1 MHDNSPPAA
10 AGMKQALT
18 NAISGLSAS
27 PDGHTI
33 TATFEFPA
41 GSDIFRG
48 HFPDMPVIPAVY
60 QVAVCREAVERC
72 GPYKLAGIS
81 KSRFSKMCGPGTPYE
96 LAVSL
101 SEENGGIQA
110 ACAVHEAA
118 GGALCSKIVLLFAKE

>member
-81 KSRFSKMCGPGTPYE
+81 KSRFSKMCGPATPYS
-96 LAVSL
+96 LTVSFAQDG
-101 SEENGGIQA
+101 SGAQA
-110 ACAVHEAA
+110 SCAIHEAA
-118 GGALCSKIVLLFAKE
+118 GGALCSKIVLLFTKA